1 MKRCPSCNRT
11 YTDVSL
17 NFCLED
23 GTPLVSDAATP
34 FDPHATVRYTQP
46 PSTSTPPPT
55 ETYRSEQALLN
66 EVPEMVQPR
75 PSPAMGQ
82 PRTSPPQWGPT
93 PYVQPQKKSNA
104 VWWIV
109 GGVLVVGIIGVGL
122 IIMILVLAS
131 MSSNENRSNINSRV
145 VNRNANAN
153 RSTNTNSVPGLPR
166 SFSDDFSTQRWTTG
180 GFQFGDIWYSDGEYH
195 MRAKEKTYL
204 VMYAPSDVYN
214 TENATVRVTTRNV
227 DGTGPAA
234 GYGLIVQGQL
244 SPSNELQDYALLIF
258 TGSEP
263 QYQVVMHKSNNQTTL
278 VPWTKSSAIRSGSN
292 ANQLEA
298 RIRGDQIS
306 FYANGRYLTRI
317 TDSED
322 FKRGVAGFYTSE
334 SSEVAFD
341 NLEIER

>member
-23 GTPLVSDAATP
+23 GTPLISDAAP
-34 FDPHATVRYTQP
+34 SFDPHATVRYTQP
-46 PSTSTPPPT
+46 PTSSAPPPT
-55 ETYRSEQALLN
+55 EIYREKALLN
-66 EVPEMVQPR
+66 QVPE
-75 PSPAMGQ
+75 MGQ
-82 PRTSPPQWGPT
+82 PRTSPSQWGST

-122 IIMILVLAS
+122 IIMVLVLAS
-131 MSSNENRSNINSRV
+131 ISSNENTNNSNSRIV
-145 VNRNANAN
+145 TRNANAN
-153 RSTNTNSVPGLPR
+153 RGANTNAEPGLPR
-166 SFSDDFSTQRWTTG
+166 SFTDDFSTQRWTTG
-180 GFQFGDIWYSDGEYH
+180 TFQFGDIWYSDGEYH
-195 MRAKEKTYL
+195 MRAKDRTYL

-214 TENATVRVTTRNV
+214 TENATVRVTARNV
-227 DGTGPAA
+227 DETGPAS
-234 GYGLIVQGQL
+234 GYGLIVHGQK
-244 SPSNELQDYALLIF
+244 SPSNELEDYALLIF

-263 QYQVVMHKSNNQTTL
+263 QYEVVMHKGNNQTTL
-278 VPWTKSSAIRSGSN
+278 VPWTKSSAILSGSN
-292 ANQLEA
+292 PNKLEA

-317 TDSED
+317 TDAEN
-322 FKRGVAGFYTSE
+322 FKRGFAGFYTSE
-334 SSEVAFD
+334 AAEVAFD